1 MTLKN
6 IKKIILAGFA
16 VVIFILFFGS
26 TFVEAVNK
34 EVIEDARPKK
44 NILILHSYNEGLAWT
59 SDQNTGIIET
69 IEKEYPNAST
79 YVEYMDWKNY
89 PTSSILSYLT
99 DYFEF
104 KYKHKQLDLI
114 ITTDDAAF
122 KFALLNRK
130 QLFSDAPIVFSGVNQ
145 ENISEIAG
153 GYNNY
158 TGVIEKIDPTETF
171 RIALRINPRLKKVY
185 VVFDNSE
192 SGLSTGNLV
201 MDKAKDMNLEPIPMN
216 RMSFQEILQQ
226 VSKLDN
232 TSIVFFATYYSDG
245 NGKMLEFNLAAREIS
260 KYSSVPLY
268 HQYDFGLNKGAFGG
282 ELLSGRLCGNYAAE
296 LAVRI
301 LKGEAASDIKIIS
314 PKATRVVFDYEQMK
328 RFEVPVWK
336 LPKSAEIINKPFS
349 FFETYK
355 RLVLIVIGAFAVL
368 TLFLIILLVHI
379 RKIKTIRKQL
389 YQSNE
394 ELTQTYEELVASDEE
409 LKHQL
414 DEIRFIQKSLTQ
426 SEEKYTYLA
435 LHDILTGLPNRRSL
449 LEDSDR
455 LLEGNSGKKLAL
467 LFIDMDNFKYIND
480 TMGHE
485 FGDELINKASQRL
498 KTALNDFGILYRLSG
513 DEFILLIHDIEN
525 KFKAEEFMCQILD
538 SFKDEFE
545 IRNSVLHITFSIGAA
560 LYPDHGNRIEDLI
573 KCADIAM
580 YKAKEQGKNRY
591 VLYDKDMDKAFS
603 ERMIIEKLLH
613 TAMEKEEFEVHYQP
627 QFDIQTQKVTGLE
640 ALLRWKSSELGNV
653 SPIKFIPVAE
663 DTHLIIPLGE
673 WVLNQACIFIKEL
686 HDKGLKDLTVSVNI
700 STIQILQ
707 SGFTQKIIDIIDS
720 YKLNP
725 ECIEL
730 EITET
735 ILIESFTTVLKK
747 LNKLKGM
754 GIRIALDDFGK
765 GYSSLNYLKQLP
777 ISTLKI
783 DKSFIDSVST
793 DEEGRTITRH
803 IITLGR
809 SLGMTI
815 IAEGVEYTEQLEY
828 LKKYHCDR
836 IQGYLFSKPLPGEE
850 VKKLL
855 NV

>member
-16 VVIFILFFGS
+16 IVVFLLFFES
-26 TFVEAVNK
+26 TFVQAVNK
-34 EVIEDARPKK
+34 GVVEDVLPKK

-69 IEKEYPNAST
+69 IEKEYPNTST

-89 PTSSILSYLT
+89 PTTNILSYIS
-99 DYFEF
+99 DYLEF
-104 KYKHKQLDLI
+104 KYKHKRIDLI

-122 KFALLNRK
+122 KFALLNRE
-130 QLFSDAPIVFSGVNQ
+130 QLFSDAPIVFSGVNK
-145 ENISEIAG
+145 ESVSEIAKH
-153 GYNNY
+153 YKNY
-158 TGVIEKIDPTETF
+158 TGVIENIDPTETF
-171 RIALRINPRLKKVY
+171 RLALRINPYIKKVY

-192 SGLSTGNLV
+192 SGLSTGRLV
-201 MDKAKDMNLEPIPMN
+201 MDKVKAMNLEPIPMN
-216 RMSFQEILQQ
+216 MMSFNELLHV

-245 NGKMLEFNLAAREIS
+245 NGKMLEFNLASREIS

-282 ELLSGRLCGNYAAE
+282 EMLSGGLCGNYAAK

-314 PKATRVVFDYEQMK
+314 PKATRVVFDYEQLK

-355 RLVLIVIGAFAVL
+355 RLVLCVIGAFAVL
-368 TLFLIILLVHI
+368 TLFLIILLVYI
-379 RKIKTIRKQL
+379 KKIKNIRKQL

-414 DEIRFIQKSLTQ
+414 DEIRSIQKSLSQ
-426 SEEKYTYLA
+426 SEEKYTFLA
-435 LHDILTGLPNRRSL
+435 LHDVLTGLPNRRSL
-449 LEDSDR
+449 LED
-455 LLEGNSGKKLAL
+455 LLKVLSNNSGKKLAL

-485 FGDELINKASQRL
+485 FGDELINKASHRL
-498 KTALNDFGILYRLSG
+498 KTALKDFGTLYRLGG

-525 KFKAEEFMCQILD
+525 QFEAEEFMCQVLQ
-538 SFKDEFE
+538 SFKEEFE

-560 LYPDHGNRIEDLI
+560 LYPDHGNSIEDLI

-603 ERMIIEKLLH
+603 ERMTIEKLLH
-613 TAMEKEEFEVHYQP
+613 TAMEKNEFDVYYQP
-627 QFDIQTQKVTGLE
+627 QFDLETQKVTGLE

-653 SPIKFIPVAE
+653 SPMKFIQVAE

-673 WVLNQACIFIKEL
+673 WVLNQACVFIKEL
-686 HDKGLKDLTVSVNI
+686 HEKGLKDLTVSVNI

-707 SGFTQKIIDIIDS
+707 SGFTRKIIDIINCH
-720 YKLNP
+720 KLNP
-725 ECIEL
+725 ECLEL

-735 ILIESFTTVLKK
+735 VLIESFTTVLRK
-747 LNKLKGM
+747 LNKLKKL

-783 DKSFIDSVST
+783 DKSFIDSVSV

-815 IAEGVEYTEQLEY
+815 IAEGVEYNEQLEY

-836 IQGYLFSKPLPGEE
+836 IQGYLFSKPLPGED

>member
-1 MTLKN
+1 MTLKI
-6 IKKIILAGFA
+6 IKKFILAGFA
-16 VVIFILFFGS
+16 LVVFLLFIES
-26 TFVEAVNK
+26 IVVQAVNN
-34 EVIEDARPKK
+34 VAIDDVLPKK

-59 SDQNTGIIET
+59 SDQNTGITET
-69 IEKEYPNAST
+69 IEKEYPNTST

-89 PTSSILSYLT
+89 PTTNILSYIS
-99 DYFEF
+99 DYLEF
-104 KYKHKQLDLI
+104 KYKHKRLDLI

-122 KFALLNRK
+122 KFALLNRE
-130 QLFSDAPIVFSGVNQ
+130 QLFSNAPIVFSGVNQ
-145 ENISEIAG
+145 ESVSEIAKH
-153 GYNNY
+153 YKNY
-158 TGVIEKIDPTETF
+158 TGVIENINPTETF
-171 RIALRINPRLKKVY
+171 RLALRINPHIKKVY

-192 SGLSTGNLV
+192 SGLSTGRIV
-201 MDKAKDMNLEPIPMN
+201 MDKVKAMNLEPIPMN
-216 RMSFQEILQQ
+216 RMSFQELLQQ
-226 VSKLDN
+226 VSKLDD
-232 TSIVFFATYYSDG
+232 TSIVFFATYYSDAT
-245 NGKMLEFNLAAREIS
+245 GKMLEFNLASKEIS

-282 ELLSGRLCGNYAAE
+282 EMLSGRLCGNYAAQ

-301 LKGEAASDIKIIS
+301 LKGEAASDIKVIS
-314 PKATRVVFDYEQMK
+314 PKATRVVFDYQQLK

-336 LPKSAEIINKPFS
+336 LPKSAEIVNKPFS

-355 RLVLIVIGAFAVL
+355 RLVLCVIGAFMVL
-368 TLFLIILLVHI
+368 MVFLIILLVYIGKI
-379 RKIKTIRKQL
+379 RNIRKQL
-389 YQSNE
+389 YMSNE

-414 DEIRFIQKSLTQ
+414 DEIRSIQKSLCQ
-426 SEEKYTYLA
+426 SEEKYTFLA
-435 LHDILTGLPNRRSL
+435 LHDVLTGLPNRRSL
-449 LEDSDR
+449 LEDSQK
-455 LLEGNSGKKLAL
+455 LLSNNSGKKLAL

-480 TMGHE
+480 TLGHE

-498 KTALNDFGILYRLSG
+498 KMALNGLGILYRLGG

-525 KFKAEEFMCQILD
+525 QFEAEEIIYQVIQ

-560 LYPDHGNRIEDLI
+560 LYPEHGNCIEDLI

-603 ERMIIEKLLH
+603 ERMTIEKLLH
-613 TAMEKEEFEVHYQP
+613 TAMENNEFEVYYQP
-627 QFDIQTQKVTGLE
+627 QFDLETQKVTGLE

-653 SPIKFIPVAE
+653 SPMKFIPVAE

-673 WVLNQACIFIKEL
+673 WVLNQACAFIKKL
-686 HDKGLKDLTVSVNI
+686 HDKGFKDLTVSVNI

-707 SGFTQKIIDIIDS
+707 SGFTRKIVDIINS
-720 YKLNP
+720 HKLNP
-725 ECIEL
+725 ECLEL

-735 ILIESFTTVLKK
+735 ILIESFTTVFTK
-747 LNKLKGM
+747 LNKLKM
-754 GIRIALDDFGK
+754 LGIRIALDDFGK

-783 DKSFIDSVST
+783 DKSFIDSVT
-793 DEEGRTITRH
+793 IDKEGRTITRH

-815 IAEGVEYTEQLEY
+815 IAEGVEYNEQLEY

-836 IQGYLFSKPLPGEE
+836 IQGYLFSKPLPAED

>member
-1 MTLKN
+1 MTFKN
-6 IKKIILAGFA
+6 VKKVILTGF
-16 VVIFILFFGS
+16 VIVTLLLFFES
-26 TFVEAVNK
+26 TIVLAIDNA
-34 EVIEDARPKK
+34 VIEDVQPKK

-59 SDQNTGIIET
+59 SNQNTGIIEM
-69 IEKEYPNAST
+69 IDKEYPNTST

-89 PTSSILSYLT
+89 PTSNILSYLS

-104 KYKHKQLDLI
+104 KYTQKHIDLI

-130 QLFSDAPIVFSGVNQ
+130 QIFSDAPIVFSGVNQ
-145 ENISEIAG
+145 EDVSKIAKH
-153 GYNNY
+153 YKNY
-158 TGVIEKIDPTETF
+158 TGVIENIDPTETF
-171 RIALRINPRLKKVY
+171 RIALRINPNLKKVY

-192 SGLSTGNLV
+192 SGLSTGRLV
-201 MDKAKDMNLEPIPMN
+201 MDKVKAMNLEPIPMN
-216 RMSFQEILQQ
+216 NMSFNELLKV

-245 NGKMLEFNLAAREIS
+245 NGKMLEFNLASREIS

-282 ELLSGRLCGNYAAE
+282 DMVSGRLCGNYAAK

-301 LKGEAASDIKIIS
+301 LKGESASDIKIIS
-314 PKATRVVFDYEQMK
+314 PKATRVVFDYEQLK

-336 LPKSAEIINKPFS
+336 LPKTAEIINKPFS

-355 RLVLIVIGAFAVL
+355 RLVVYVIGAFSIL
-368 TLFLIILLVHI
+368 TLFLVVLLVYI
-379 RKIKTIRKQL
+379 RKIRNIRKQL
-389 YQSNE
+389 YLSNE

-409 LKHQL
+409 LRHQL
-414 DEIRFIQKSLTQ
+414 DEIRSIQKSLSQ
-426 SEEKYTYLA
+426 SEEKYNFMA
-435 LHDILTGLPNRRSL
+435 LHDVLTGLPNRRSL
-449 LEDSDR
+449 LEDSSR
-455 LLEGNSGKKLAL
+455 FLGINTGKKTVL

-485 FGDELINKASQRL
+485 FGDELINKAGQRL
-498 KTALNDFGILYRLSG
+498 KTALKDLGTLYRLGG
-513 DEFILLIHDIEN
+513 DEFILLIYNIEN
-525 KFKAEEFMCQILD
+525 QFEAEDFMSQVLQ

-545 IRNSVLHITFSIGAA
+545 IGNSVLHITFSIGAA
-560 LYPDHGNRIEDLI
+560 LYPDHGNNIEDLI

-591 VLYDKDMDKAFS
+591 VLYDRDMDKAFS
-603 ERMIIEKLLH
+603 ERMTIEKLLH
-613 TAMEKEEFEVHYQP
+613 TAMDNNEFEVYYQP
-627 QFDIQTQKVTGLE
+627 QFDLQSQKITGLE

-653 SPIKFIPVAE
+653 SPIKFIKVAE

-673 WVLNQACIFIKEL
+673 WVLNQACAFVKEL
-686 HDKGLKDLTVSVNI
+686 HEKGLQGLTVSVNI

-707 SGFTQKIIDIIDS
+707 SGFTRKIIDIINS
-720 YKLNP
+720 HKLNP
-725 ECIEL
+725 ECLEL

-735 ILIESFTTVLKK
+735 ILIESFTTVFRK
-747 LNKLKGM
+747 LNKLKKM

-783 DKSFIDSVST
+783 DKSFIDSVSI

-803 IITLGR
+803 IITLGK

-815 IAEGVEYTEQLEY
+815 IAEGVEFNEQLEY

-836 IQGYLFSKPLPGEE
+836 IQGYLFSKPLPGED

-855 NV
+855 IV

>member
-1 MTLKN
+1 MKC
-6 IKKIILAGFA
+6 FA
-16 VVIFILFFGS
+16 VVVFLFFFGNA
-26 TFVEAVNK
+26 FAQAINN
-34 EVIEDARPKK
+34 EVMEDVWPKK

-69 IEKEYPNAST
+69 IEKEYPNASI

-89 PTSSILSYLT
+89 PTSSIFSYLT

-104 KYKHKQLDLI
+104 KYKHKPLDLI
-114 ITTDDAAF
+114 ITTDDAAL
-122 KFALLNRK
+122 KYALINRK
-130 QLFSDAPIVFSGVNQ
+130 QLFSDAPVVFSGVNQ
-145 ENISEIAG
+145 DDVSEIAG
-153 GYNNY
+153 RYKNY

-171 RIALRINPRLKKVY
+171 RMALRINPYIKKVY

-192 SGLSTGNLV
+192 SGLSTGRLV
-201 MDKAKDMNLEPIPMN
+201 MDKVKAMNLEPIPMN
-216 RMSFQEILQQ
+216 NMSFNELLQT

-245 NGKMLEFNLAAREIS
+245 NGKMLDFNLASKEIS
-260 KYSSVPLY
+260 KHSSVPLY

-282 ELLSGRLCGNYAAE
+282 EMLSGRLYGNYAAKH
-296 LAVRI
+296 AVRI
-301 LKGEAASDIKIIS
+301 LKGESASDIKIIS
-314 PKATRVVFDYEQMK
+314 PNATRIVFDYEQLK

-355 RLVLIVIGAFAVL
+355 RLVLCVIGAFCIL
-368 TLFLIILLVHI
+368 TLFIVILLVYI
-379 RKIKTIRKQL
+379 KKIKIIRKQL
-389 YQSNE
+389 YESNE

-414 DEIRFIQKSLTQ
+414 EEIRSIQKSLAQ
-426 SEEKYTYLA
+426 SEEKYTFLA
-435 LHDILTGLPNRRSL
+435 MHDVLTGLPNRRSL
-449 LEDSDR
+449 IEDSTR
-455 LLEGNSGKKLAL
+455 LMSYNSGKKIAL

-485 FGDELINKASQRL
+485 FGDELINEASQRL
-498 KTALNDFGILYRLSG
+498 KTTLKDIGTLYRLGG

-525 KFKAEEFMCQILD
+525 KFEAEEFMCQVLQ

-545 IRNSVLHITFSIGAA
+545 IRNSVLHITISIGAA
-560 LYPDHGNRIEDLI
+560 LYPDHGNSTEDLI

-591 VLYDKDMDKAFS
+591 VLYNKDMDKAFS
-603 ERMIIEKLLH
+603 ERMTIEKLLH
-613 TAMEKEEFEVHYQP
+613 TAMEKNEFEIFYQP
-627 QFDIQTQKVTGLE
+627 QFDLETQKVTGLE

-653 SPIKFIPVAE
+653 SPMKFIQVAE

-673 WVLNQACIFIKEL
+673 WVLNQACAFIKEL
-686 HDKGLKDLTVSVNI
+686 HEKGLKDLTVSVNI

-707 SGFTQKIIDIIDS
+707 SGFTRKIIDIINS
-720 YKLNP
+720 YNLNP
-725 ECIEL
+725 ECLEL

-735 ILIESFTTVLKK
+735 ILIESFTTVFRK
-747 LNKLKGM
+747 LNKLKNM
-754 GIRIALDDFGK
+754 GVRIALDDFGK

-828 LKKYHCDR
+828 LKKYNCDR
-836 IQGYLFSKPLPGEE
+836 IQGYLFSKPLSGED

-855 NV
+855 MYN

>member
-6 IKKIILAGFA
+6 VKKVILAGFA
-16 VVIFILFFGS
+16 FVVILLFFGS
-26 TFVEAVNK
+26 NFVKAVNT
-34 EVIEDARPKK
+34 ETFEDVQPKK
-44 NILILHSYNEGLAWT
+44 NILILHSYNEGLEWT

-69 IEKEYPNAST
+69 IEKEYPNTST

-89 PTSSILSYLT
+89 PTATILSYLS

-104 KYKHKQLDLI
+104 KYKHKRLDLI

-130 QLFSDAPIVFSGVNQ
+130 QLFSNAPIVFSGVNQ
-145 ENISEIAG
+145 ENLAEIAKH
-153 GYNNY
+153 YKNY
-158 TGVIEKIDPTETF
+158 TGVIENINPTETF
-171 RIALRINPRLKKVY
+171 RIALRINPNLKKVY

-192 SGLSTGNLV
+192 SGLSTGRLV
-201 MDKAKDMNLEPIPMN
+201 MDKAKAMNLEPIPMN
-216 RMSFQEILQQ
+216 RMSFHELLQE

-232 TSIVFFATYYSDG
+232 TSIVFFATYYSDA
-245 NGKMLEFNLAAREIS
+245 NGKMLEFSLASKEIS
-260 KYSSVPLY
+260 KFSSVPVY

-282 ELLSGRLCGNYAAE
+282 ELLSGRLCGNYAAK
-296 LAVRI
+296 LALKI
-301 LKGEAASDIKIIS
+301 LKGESASEIKVIS
-314 PKATRVVFDYEQMK
+314 PKATRVVFDYEQLK

-336 LPKSAEIINKPFS
+336 LPKSAQIINKPFS

-355 RLVLIVIGAFAVL
+355 RLVLCVIVAFTVL
-368 TLFLIILLVHI
+368 TLFLIILLVYI
-379 RKIKTIRKQL
+379 RKIKNIRKQL
-389 YQSNE
+389 YMSNE

-414 DEIRFIQKSLTQ
+414 EEIRSIQKSLSL
-426 SEEKYTYLA
+426 SEEKYTFLA
-435 LHDILTGLPNRRSL
+435 MHDILTGLPNRRSL
-449 LEDSDR
+449 IEDFTR
-455 LLEGNSGKKLAL
+455 LMSGNSVKKIAL

-485 FGDELINKASQRL
+485 FGDELINEASQKL
-498 KTALNDFGILYRLSG
+498 KTALKDFSTLYRLGG
-513 DEFILLIHDIEN
+513 DEFILLVNDIEN
-525 KFKAEEFMCQILD
+525 QFEAEDFMCQVLQ

-560 LYPDHGNRIEDLI
+560 LYPDHGNSIEDLI

-603 ERMIIEKLLH
+603 ERMTIEKLLH
-613 TAMEKEEFEVHYQP
+613 TAMEKNEFEVYYQP
-627 QFDIQTQKVTGLE
+627 QFDLETQKVTGLE

-653 SPIKFIPVAE
+653 SPLKFIQVAE

-673 WVLNQACIFIKEL
+673 WVLNQACAFIKEL
-686 HDKGLKDLTVSVNI
+686 HEKGFKDLTVSVNI

-707 SGFTQKIIDIIDS
+707 SGFTRKIIDIMQS
-720 YKLNP
+720 HKLNP

-735 ILIESFTTVLKK
+735 VLIESFTTVYRK
-747 LNKLKGM
+747 LNKLKKM

-783 DKSFIDSVST
+783 DKSFIDSVSI

-815 IAEGVEYTEQLEY
+815 IAEGVEDREQLEY
-828 LKKYHCDR
+828 LKKYQCDR
-836 IQGYLFSKPLPGEE
+836 IQGYLFSKPLPGED